1 MWAHEWFEL
10 AEAPDI
16 VTFSKKMLTGG
27 LYHKPDLRPKQA
39 WRIFNTWV
47 GDPSK
52 VSTTISELILNSYI
66 MRQLIRQLTMQ
77 LVLLEAVLNTMEADQ
92 LLHNTQQAGEVLM
105 AGLLDLQVTSPDLA

>member
-27 LYHKPDLRPKQA
+27 LYHKPDLRPKQP

-52 VSTTISELILNSYI
+52 VSTTIPELILNSYI
-66 MRQLIRQLTMQ
+66 LRQLIKQYST
-77 LVLLEAVLNTMEADQ
+77 VHA
-92 LLHNTQQAGEVLM
+92 AGA
-105 AGLLDLQVTSPDLA
+105 AGGRAEHDGG